1 VDMVIPS
8 HLRDQNCAAR
18 YGCSGFTML
27 NDGFGNFSL
36 GSVKLPNMSNVYAST
51 ISDFDND
58 GYADIAISMP
68 ILREDNVF
76 YDLRLCDRC
85 SGAILYGNS
94 DFDYT
99 RDIVVL
105 PDYSNEYSLGLQFL
119 SIDFDE
125 DGKKDLLLVGTGNG
139 FGEGYGGGDNY
150 YDEIYL
156 QVFTHDV
163 SGRSWTDSSSKFI
176 DTSNY
181 DNLPKHP
188 NSGSHPDWYRH
199 IDIDN
204 DGDLDLWSQ
213 VDPYA
218 PYLLNDNG
226 VYSFRGSI
234 GELLPS
240 PLGCPEEAGSVCWQH
255 TQSHIAIKLDQNETY
270 DFVQSHEW
278 GDTEISGITLSQL
291 ITIDSDS
298 DGEADAFD
306 SDDDNDGVLDSD
318 DTFPLDATETVDT
331 DSDGLGNNSDT
342 DDDNDGVVDDE
353 DDAPLDPTNDTDGD
367 GVANQDDAFPQNDL
381 YTLDSDSDGM
391 PDAWELRYG
400 LDPNDPAD
408 ATSDRDNDGYT
419 ALEEFINGTVP
430 SGSIDIDG
438 NERYDALTDGLLIL
452 RSMFGLD
459 GSSLVAG
466 TAASDAVYSNP
477 NEIIARINTL
487 GDLADIDGNGD
498 IDALTD
504 GLLILRYLF
513 GLEGEILVAGVVSDD
528 ATRTAD
534 EIEAHLE
541 MLMP

>member
-1 VDMVIPS
+1 
-8 HLRDQNCAAR
+8 
-18 YGCSGFTML
+18 ML
-27 NDGFGNFSL
+27 
-36 GSVKLPNMSNVYAST
+36 A
-51 ISDFDND
+51 
-58 GYADIAISMP
+58 
-68 ILREDNVF
+68 
-76 YDLRLCDRC
+76 
-85 SGAILYGNS
+85 
-94 DFDYT
+94 
-99 RDIVVL
+99 
-105 PDYSNEYSLGLQFL
+105 
-119 SIDFDE
+119 
-125 DGKKDLLLVGTGNG
+125 
-139 FGEGYGGGDNY
+139 
-150 YDEIYL
+150 
-156 QVFTHDV
+156 
-163 SGRSWTDSSSKFI
+163 
-176 DTSNY
+176 
-181 DNLPKHP
+181 
-188 NSGSHPDWYRH
+188 
-199 IDIDN
+199 
-204 DGDLDLWSQ
+204 
-213 VDPYA
+213 
-218 PYLLNDNG
+218 
-226 VYSFRGSI
+226 
-234 GELLPS
+234 
-240 PLGCPEEAGSVCWQH
+240 
-255 TQSHIAIKLDQNETY
+255 QSHNSHFDQAIKLDQNENY
-270 DFVQSHEW
+270 DFVQAHQW
-278 GDTEISGITLSQL
+278 GDSKIAGITLSQL
-291 ITIDSDS
+291 MAIDSDN

-353 DDAPLDPTNDTDGD
+353 DDVPLDPTNDTDGD

-459 GSSLVAG
+459 GSSLIAG
-466 TAASDAVYSNP
+466 TAASDAVYNDSD
-477 NEIIARINTL
+477 EIISRINTL

-513 GLEGEILVAGVVSDD
+513 GLEGEILVAGVVSGD

>member
-1 VDMVIPS
+1 M
-8 HLRDQNCAAR
+8 
-18 YGCSGFTML
+18 
-27 NDGFGNFSL
+27 
-36 GSVKLPNMSNVYAST
+36 
-51 ISDFDND
+51 
-58 GYADIAISMP
+58 
-68 ILREDNVF
+68 
-76 YDLRLCDRC
+76 
-85 SGAILYGNS
+85 
-94 DFDYT
+94 
-99 RDIVVL
+99 
-105 PDYSNEYSLGLQFL
+105 
-119 SIDFDE
+119 
-125 DGKKDLLLVGTGNG
+125 
-139 FGEGYGGGDNY
+139 
-150 YDEIYL
+150 
-156 QVFTHDV
+156 
-163 SGRSWTDSSSKFI
+163 
-176 DTSNY
+176 
-181 DNLPKHP
+181 
-188 NSGSHPDWYRH
+188 
-199 IDIDN
+199 
-204 DGDLDLWSQ
+204 
-213 VDPYA
+213 
-218 PYLLNDNG
+218 
-226 VYSFRGSI
+226 
-234 GELLPS
+234 
-240 PLGCPEEAGSVCWQH
+240 
-255 TQSHIAIKLDQNETY
+255 
-270 DFVQSHEW
+270 
-278 GDTEISGITLSQL
+278 
-291 ITIDSDS
+291 
-298 DGEADAFD
+298 
-306 SDDDNDGVLDSD
+306 
-318 DTFPLDATETVDT
+318 
-331 DSDGLGNNSDT
+331 GNNSDT

-459 GSSLVAG
+459 GSSLIAG
-466 TAASDAVYSNP
+466 TAASDAVYNDSD
-477 NEIIARINTL
+477 EIISRINTL